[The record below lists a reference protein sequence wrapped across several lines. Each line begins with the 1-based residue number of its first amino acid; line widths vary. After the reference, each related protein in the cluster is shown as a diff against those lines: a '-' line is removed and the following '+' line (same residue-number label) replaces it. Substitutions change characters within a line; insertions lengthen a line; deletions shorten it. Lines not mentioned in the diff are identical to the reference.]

1 MKNLKTAKSK
11 QELIDAIEHVSFEMN
26 RYLYTAHPSFQL
38 PGRYREVV
46 AESCLL
52 HSRNIG
58 EFFFDEAKNID
69 DIRIDHYYNELIS
82 KDELTNE
89 IEKSKSNWDI
99 YKKRVNKSLSHLTYS
114 RVNSSRVNMGEKN
127 TFNFDAL
134 IELFDKNLPT
144 DFRGNWNRGKS
155 IAV

>member
-1 MKNLKTAKSK
+1 MSKSR
-11 QELIDAIEHVSFEMN
+11 QELIGAIEHISFEMN
-26 RYLYTAHPSFQL
+26 RYLYTAHPVFPL

-58 EFFFDEAKNID
+58 EFFFDEPKRAD

-89 IEKSKSNWDI
+89 ISKSKSNWAI
-99 YKKRVNKSLSHLTYS
+99 YKNRVNKSLSHLTYS
-114 RVNSSRVNMGEKN
+114 RGNSNRVNLKEKS
-127 TFNFDAL
+127 TVIL
-134 IELFDKNLPT
+134 IVVGAINKMKNL
-144 DFRGNWNRGKS
+144 F
-155 IAV
+155 